1 MNPRVSRSLAGSATA
16 RVAHSTQPVSCKV
29 SFILSSSTS
38 GQDLP
43 KRAGHGKLPMC
54 CPRFCARSYVSVTLL
69 YQKLS
74 FCRVMP
80 LHKKLCFLPIPQKPK
95 KCDSTVT
102 SDRALPEAAE
112 HRTSAREAQTSP
124 HGGHW
129 LCWVARAQAEGRV
142 TRDCSAT
149 ATRALRS
156 PHALLWHSS
165 LHSTGAACPAGGLST
180 PPGVPA
186 PRSAG
191 MRPWGWVPVA
201 PSHPSAVPPPCPP
214 PAPLLHAPPPSLV
227 QRHRN
232 TCKTMTLTLPLISP

>member
-1 MNPRVSRSLAGSATA
+1 MQEVRLLLRYCT
-16 RVAHSTQPVSCKV
+16 
-29 SFILSSSTS
+29 
-38 GQDLP
+38 
-43 KRAGHGKLPMC
+43 
-54 CPRFCARSYVSVTLL
+54 RSYVAVVLCHCTRSYVFCQFHKNLKNVTRLSSVPERCLRL
-69 YQKLS
+69 W
-74 FCRVMP
+74 
-80 LHKKLCFLPIPQKPK
+80 
-95 KCDSTVT
+95 ST
-102 SDRALPEAAE
+102 
-112 HRTSAREAQTSP
+112 RTSAREAQTSP

-156 PHALLWHSS
+156 PHALLWRSS

-191 MRPWGWVPVA
+191 TRPWGWVPVA